1 MLMKRAWYRD
11 ISGIVLVCLLLLILS
26 GCATS
31 SSGLLGGGNW
41 QTNGLQ
47 AVQLRVL
54 AVNPNDPQQI
64 YAGDEQGRVFMSA
77 NAGQQWQERS
87 SGLPLSAPLYALSL
101 DNAGKKLYAAT
112 EKGLFVSSDAA
123 QHWQRL
129 SPTSSLPATSYTALF
144 FVPGATSRTIYVG
157 AAQRGIFS
165 SSDGGTNWHAA
176 SGGLPQGTT
185 VNSLSFDPDLHQLWA
200 ATTSGLY
207 RSSDQGASWQAFM
220 NGLPTNITINAI
232 QTAASSGG
240 AQGLLYLGTNQ
251 GFYRS
256 QDAGVHWQRGETPL
270 IGSNIRTI
278 LVDFRS
284 GSSGTVYI
292 GSDLGALR
300 SDDRGQNWQSVASG
314 MPKGT
319 TVYALALG
327 ATGYVQLYAAADK
340 LYLFPGIGGMSDPKR
355 IVPLVLILFFF
366 YLLLRMTTRTRGR
379 RRFPAPKQP
388 PTPSH

>member
-1 MLMKRAWYRD
+1 MLIKRAWYRY
-11 ISGIVLVCLLLLILS
+11 VLWTTLLCLLLLTLG
-26 GCATS
+26 GCAS
-31 SSGLLGGGNW
+31 GSGLLGGGNW
-41 QTNGLQ
+41 QANGLQ
-47 AVQLRVL
+47 DTQLRAL

-87 SGLPLSAPLYALSL
+87 SGLPLPAPLYALSL

-112 EKGLFVSSDAA
+112 EKGLFVSADAA

-129 SPTSSLPATSYTALF
+129 SPTSDLPATSYTALF
-144 FVPGATSRTIYVG
+144 FVPGATAQTIYVG
-157 AAQRGIFS
+157 TVKQGIFS
-165 SSDGGTNWHAA
+165 STDGGTTWHAT
-176 SGGLPQGTT
+176 SSGLPQGTG
-185 VNSLSFDPDLHQLWA
+185 VNSLAFDPDLHQLWA
-200 ATTSGLY
+200 ATTSGVY
-207 RSSDQGASWQAFM
+207 RSADKGASWQAFM
-220 NGLPTNITINAI
+220 NGLPANITINAI

-240 AQGLLYLGTNQ
+240 KQGLLYVGTNQ

-256 QDAGVHWQRGETPL
+256 QDAGAHWQRGETPL
-270 IGSNIRTI
+270 VGSNIRTI

-300 SDDRGQNWQSVASG
+300 SNDQGQNWQSVASG
-314 MPKGT
+314 LPKGV

-327 ATGYVQLYAAADK
+327 ATDYAQLYAAADK

-366 YLLLRMTTRTRGR
+366 YLLLRMTTRTRR
-379 RRFPAPKQP
+379 RPRFPAPKQP
-388 PTPSH
+388 PATSR

>member
-1 MLMKRAWYRD
+1 MLMKRAWYR
-11 ISGIVLVCLLLLILS
+11 SALGIALLCVLLLSLS
-26 GCATS
+26 GCTS
-31 SSGLLGGGNW
+31 GSGLLGGGNW
-41 QTNGLQ
+41 QADGLQ
-47 AVQLRVL
+47 DTQLRVL

-87 SGLPLSAPLYALSL
+87 SGLPLPAPLSALSL

-112 EKGLFVSSDAA
+112 EKGLFVSTDAA

-129 SPTSSLPATSYTALF
+129 SPTSDLPATSYTALF
-144 FVPGATSRTIYVG
+144 FTPGATVQTIYVG
-157 AAQRGIFS
+157 TVKQGIFS
-165 SSDGGTNWHAA
+165 STDGGMTWRAA
-176 SGGLPQGTT
+176 SGGLPPGTG
-185 VNSLSFDPDLHQLWA
+185 VNSLAFDPDLHQLWA
-200 ATTSGLY
+200 ATTSGVY
-207 RSSDQGASWQAFM
+207 RSADQGASWQAFM
-220 NGLPTNITINAI
+220 NGLPANITINAI

-240 AQGLLYLGTNQ
+240 AQGLLYIGTNQ
-251 GFYRS
+251 GLYRS
-256 QDAGVHWQRGETPL
+256 QDAGAHWQRGETPL
-270 IGSNIRTI
+270 VGSNIRTI

-300 SDDRGQNWQSVASG
+300 SDDKGQNWRSVASG
-314 MPKGT
+314 LPKGV

-327 ATGYVQLYAAADK
+327 ATDYAQLYAAADK
-340 LYLFPGIGGMSDPKR
+340 LYLFPGMGTMSDPKK

-379 RRFPAPKQP
+379 RRFPASKQP
-388 PTPSH
+388 PTPSR